1 MILSESDARAIVDKV
16 LSFATADATRIS
28 LVGKEQNNIRFALNS
43 VTTNG
48 FQDDLRLTVTS
59 SFGTRT
65 GAFTINQL
73 TDQNIQDAVRKA
85 EMLAKLAPEDPEYLP
100 PLGKQTYL
108 KSTTFYDSTASVT
121 MSKLAGLCKP
131 IVEEAEKRKVDTA
144 GYLQTANIFSVM
156 ASSSGMFVYEKETG
170 VDFTVTARTPD
181 GTGSGWAGNLYHD
194 LNRLDT
200 AELGRVAI
208 EKSIL
213 SQNPVA
219 VEPGKY
225 TVILE
230 PSAVADL
237 VGWMLMNFD
246 ARHADEG
253 RSFLTEKGGSN
264 KLGKKMLG
272 DDVTIYSDPNDPV
285 APGSVYSTDGLP
297 MQRTNWVE
305 NGIVKNLIYTRFW
318 AEKSGVQPVPFPTNV
333 VMQGGSTSVE
343 DMVKSV
349 KKGILITRLWYIRD
363 VDPRT
368 LVLTGLTR
376 DGSFLIENG
385 KIIKPVKNMR
395 FNESPVSALS
405 KIEAMGESVRAR
417 GSEVEDWSFKVPPLL
432 VSEFSFSS
440 VSDAV

>member
-1 MILSESDARAIVDKV
+1 MILAETDARAIVEKV
-16 LSFATADATRIS
+16 LSFATADTTQIS

-59 SFGTRT
+59 SFGNRT

-73 TDQNIQDAVRKA
+73 TEQNIQEAVRKA
-85 EMLAKLAPEDPEYLP
+85 EMLAKLAPEDPEFLP

-108 KSTTFYDSTASVT
+108 QSTTFYDSTASIT
-121 MSKLAGLCKP
+121 MSKLAELCKP
-131 IVEEAEKRKVDTA
+131 IVEEAEKKKVDTA
-144 GYLQTANIFSVM
+144 GYLHTVSGFSVM
-156 ASSSGMFVYEKETG
+156 ATSSGMFVYEKETG

-194 LNRLDT
+194 LDLLDT
-200 AELGRVAI
+200 ARLGRVAI
-208 EKSIL
+208 DKSIL

-219 VEPGKY
+219 IEPGKY

-237 VGWMLMNFD
+237 VGWMLMHFD
-246 ARHADEG
+246 ARSADEG
-253 RSFLTEKGGSN
+253 RSFLTKKGGSN
-264 KLGKKMLG
+264 KLGEKLLG
-272 DDVTIYSDPNDPV
+272 EDVSICTDPNDPV

-297 MQRTNWVE
+297 MQRVNWVE
-305 NGIVKNLIYTRFW
+305 KGVVKNLIYSRYW
-318 AEKSGVQPVPFPTNV
+318 AGKSGAQPVPFPTNV
-333 VMQGGSTSVE
+333 IMEGSNTPVE
-343 DMVKSV
+343 EMIKNV
-349 KKGILITRLWYIRD
+349 KKGILVTRLWYMRD

-385 KIIKPVKNMR
+385 EITKPIKNMR

-417 GSEVEDWSFKVPPLL
+417 GSEIEDWSFKVPPLL

-440 VSDAV
+440 VSDAI